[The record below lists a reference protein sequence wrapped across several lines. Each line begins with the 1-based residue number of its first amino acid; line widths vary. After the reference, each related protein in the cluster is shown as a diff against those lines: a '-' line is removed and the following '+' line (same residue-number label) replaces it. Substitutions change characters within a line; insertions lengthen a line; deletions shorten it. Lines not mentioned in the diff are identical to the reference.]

1 MVFETNNV
9 DSANEPSSSQQ
20 SNNNSDRTVTIL
32 QRSTHHIVALKPP
45 GVVCHHSG
53 WTGSRSKSKR
63 GEEPEIPMLQRV
75 RDALHDIE
83 FGSAQSQSRVINEDG
98 NSHDNIMRRVNLI
111 HRLDRGASGALL
123 LAYADSDDDDED
135 DENDKYKHEEKKGG
149 RGTEGRK
156 QKGAASS
163 ITAQLIKA
171 MQSPNSIKTYVAL
184 VRGEGVL
191 CGEDLT
197 KKGWF
202 EVNRPIKDHNGES
215 KDASTYFYFVAGQ
228 AESGLDRPRIC
239 LVLARPK
246 QGRWH
251 QIRRHLNGLSH
262 PIIGDSTHGVSKVNR
277 EWRVER
283 NMPGE
288 RLALHLGRIQLV
300 PTEAFPEGIDVAAP
314 LMEDMLDMLRV
325 YAPEVL
331 ERSVPTLEK
340 EGILVDVKD
349 EQQYEVGKWT
359 IPDVLLQTKPV
370 WDDGDVQILEES
382 EHYVVVCKPPV
393 VVVHHSSW
401 TSSTRVDPNLRWKE
415 NIPMLQRVRAK
426 TGRRVNLIHRLDRG
440 ASGCLLLSFAENS
453 EACEGSCRVTKS
465 LIDSMQHRNASKTY
479 IALCDGLGI
488 WNGLNYN
495 EKGWFTFCNPVKD
508 DQGNLI
514 EDAETDICFIASAIL
529 PPVDNVSGDPPATD
543 NDVEG
548 RKVSIV
554 LARPKSGRWHQVR
567 QHLASG
573 TIGHAILGDS
583 SHGRSRTNRIW
594 KKKRHLMKERV
605 CLHLSRIQLPPT
617 EFSPNGIDVKCPFPP
632 EMMKMLRALPAELL
646 DTARPIIFAETGLI
660 I

>member
-1 MVFETNNV
+1 MLFETNNMPLT
-9 DSANEPSSSQQ
+9 NEPSSSQQ
-20 SNNNSDRTVTIL
+20 NNNNTDRTVTIL
-32 QRSTHHIVALKPP
+32 QRSAHHIVALKPP

-83 FGSAQSQSRVINEDG
+83 FGASAQSQKWMMHEDDSISRN
-98 NSHDNIMRRVNLI
+98 NRMRRVNLI

-123 LAYADSDDDDED
+123 LAYADSDDDDE
-135 DENDKYKHEEKKGG
+135 NDNHKHEERKDDSGN
-149 RGTEGRK
+149 EGKK
-156 QKGAASS
+156 QKGAVSS

-171 MQSPNSIKTYVAL
+171 MQSPESIKTYVAL
-184 VRGEGVL
+184 VRGEGIL

-202 EVNRPIKDHNGES
+202 EVNRPIKDDNGES

-239 LVLARPK
+239 VVLARPK

-300 PTEAFPEGIDVAAP
+300 PTETFPEGIDVAAP
-314 LMEDMLDMLRV
+314 LMKDMLDMLRV

-331 ERSVPTLEK
+331 ERSLATFEK
-340 EGILVDVKD
+340 EGILIDVKD
-349 EQQYEVGKWT
+349 EQPYEVGKWT
-359 IPDVLLQTKPV
+359 IPEVLLQPRPAL
-370 WDDGDVQILEES
+370 DDGDVQILEEG

-401 TSSTRVDPNLRWKE
+401 TGSTRTDPNLRWKE

-426 TGRRVNLIHRLDRG
+426 TGRRVNLVHRLDRG
-440 ASGCLLLSFAENS
+440 ASGCLLLSFAAKNDTF
-453 EACEGSCRVTKS
+453 EGSCRVTKS
-465 LIDSMQHRNASKTY
+465 FIDSMQHPNASKTY
-479 IALCDGLGI
+479 IALCDGLGA
-488 WNGLNYN
+488 WNDLNYL
-495 EKGWFTFCNPVKD
+495 EKGWFTFSNPVKD

-514 EDAETDICFIASAIL
+514 ENAETDICFIASAFL
-529 PPVDNVSGDPPATD
+529 PPVDNVCGDPPPVDDA
-543 NDVEG
+543 VEG

-554 LARPKSGRWHQVR
+554 LARPKTGRWHQIR

-573 TIGHAILGDS
+573 TIGHAIIGDS

-605 CLHLSRIQLPPT
+605 CLHLSKIQLPPT

-632 EMMKMLRALPAELL
+632 DMMKMIRALPAELL